1 MAILLNIVIGNVMMS
16 EKYWE
21 ILVVDDDITVHNVIE
36 KELQNIFIQ
45 NKPVKILHAHNAQ
58 EAKELLKNNADAAIA
73 FIDISMETPD
83 AGLKLV
89 EYIRHVLYNTNIRIV
104 MIDSGNTPIPT
115 DKIFD
120 HYDINSYKEKEE
132 IVSGKFY
139 LIIRNALK
147 QYEQY
152 KEIKS
157 KRDEIY
163 KKMTTNE
170 VTHLPNRMKLNEN
183 LDTIGDK
190 SLILINIDDFSL
202 INNHNGFEFGNEVLR
217 SFAKFLVEKYSKYAE
232 VFHLEADKF
241 ALYCLQ
247 SDTYYTQEQS
257 ISIIKEDIYKHEFDV
272 KGIKIHLT
280 ATLGA
285 VLDEQGNIIQKAE
298 FALKEARLYG
308 KNSARKYS
316 DDLQIVRTVYSN
328 SIWTGRIREAI
339 RDNKILAY
347 FQPIQN
353 LKTKKIEKYETLVR
367 LEYDNKIYSPF
378 HFLNAALYSGQM
390 FEIFKIMLNEA
401 CKKAQTTSYI
411 FSVNISEYDLKHPK
425 FVQTIHKIMKQCNV
439 APNRIVFEILE
450 NNSIAKNR
458 NIQDV
463 LNVLHE
469 DGFKLAIDDFGA
481 DCSNFAQLNNLPI
494 NFIKID
500 GQFIKNIVQDRNSQ
514 ITAKT
519 ILDYAHQKEI
529 PVVAEFV
536 CSKEVYDYVK
546 EMGVDFVQGYEIAE
560 PKPRLLD

>member
-1 MAILLNIVIGNVMMS
+1 LS
-16 EKYWE
+16 PKFWE
-21 ILVVDDDITVHNVIE
+21 ILLVDDNAHLHDIVE
-36 KELQNIFIQ
+36 KSFDEIFIN
-45 NKPVKILHAHNAQ
+45 NKKVKMLHAYNAQ
-58 EAKELLKNNADAAIA
+58 EAKKLIEENSDIAIA
-73 FIDISMETPD
+73 FIDIAMQTPD
-83 AGLKLV
+83 AGLELV
-89 EYIRHVLYNTNIRIV
+89 NYIRGTLYNTSMRIV
-104 MIDSGNTPIPT
+104 IINSDNSPIPAI
-115 DKIFD
+115 DILD
-120 HYDINSYKEKEE
+120 HYDINDYKDRRCLESQRLF
-132 IVSGKFY
+132 IT
-139 LIIRNALK
+139 IRTAIK
-147 QYEQY
+147 QYQQF
-152 KEIKS
+152 KDLQD
-157 KRDEIY
+157 KRNEIY

-170 VTHLPNRMKLNEN
+170 ITSLPNRMKLNDN
-183 LDTIGDK
+183 LDTIGGK

-202 INNHNGFEFGNEVLR
+202 INNHNGFEFGDEVLK

-232 VFHLEADKF
+232 IFHLEADKF
-241 ALYCLQ
+241 ALFCLQ
-247 SDTYYTQEQS
+247 SDTNNTQEQS
-257 ISIIKEDIYKHEFDV
+257 ISIIKEDIYKHDFDV
-272 KGIKIHLT
+272 KGIKLHLS

-285 VLDEQGNIIQKAE
+285 VLDERGNIIQKAE

-308 KNSARKYS
+308 KNNARQYS
-316 DDLQIVRTVYSN
+316 DDLQIVRTVHSN

-339 RDNKILAY
+339 THNKIVAY

-353 LKTKKIEKYETLVR
+353 LKTGKIEKYETLVR
-367 LEYDNKIYSPF
+367 LEYDEKIYSPF
-378 HFLNAALYSGQM
+378 HFLDAALYSGQM
-390 FEIFKIMLNEA
+390 FEIFKIMLSEA
-401 CKKAQTTSYI
+401 CKKAQDTSYI

-425 FVQTIHKIMKQCNV
+425 FVQSIHKIMKQYKV

-450 NNSIAKNR
+450 NNSIARNR

-500 GQFIKNIVQDRNSQ
+500 GQFIKNIAKDRNSQ

-560 PKPRLLD
+560 PKPELS

>member
-1 MAILLNIVIGNVMMS
+1 MMS

-21 ILVVDDDITVHNVIE
+21 ILVVDDDVTVHNVIK

-45 NKPVKILHAHNAQ
+45 NKPVKILHAHNAK
-58 EAKELLKNNADAAIA
+58 EAKALLKNNADTAIA
-73 FIDISMETPD
+73 FIDIAMETPD

-89 EYIRHVLYNTNIRIV
+89 EHIRHVLYNTNIRIL
-104 MIDSGNTPIPT
+104 MIDSGNSPIPA

-120 HYDINSYKEKEE
+120 DYDINGYKEKEE

-170 VTHLPNRMKLNEN
+170 VTGLPNRMKLNEN

-190 SLILINIDDFSL
+190 SLILINIDDFSF
-202 INNHNGFEFGNEVLR
+202 INNHNGFEFGNELLR
-217 SFAKFLVEKYSKYAE
+217 SFSKFLVEKYSKYAKIY
-232 VFHLEADKF
+232 HLEADKF
-241 ALYCLQ
+241 VLFCLQ
-247 SDTYYTQEQS
+247 SDTYHTQEQS

-285 VLDEQGNIIQKAE
+285 VLDERGNIIQKAE
-298 FALKEARLYG
+298 FALKEARLHG
-308 KNSARKYS
+308 KNSAKKYS
-316 DDLQIVRTVYSN
+316 DDLQIVRTIHSN
-328 SIWTGRIREAI
+328 SIWTSRIREAI

-347 FQPIQN
+347 FQPIQDI
-353 LKTKKIEKYETLVR
+353 KTQKIEKYEALVR
-367 LEYDNKIYSPF
+367 LEYKGKIYTPF
-378 HFLNAALYSGQM
+378 HFLDAALYSGQM
-390 FEIFKIMLNEA
+390 FEIFKIMLHET
-401 CKKAQTTSYI
+401 CKKAQTTAYV
-411 FSVNISEYDLKHPK
+411 FSVNISEYDLQHPQ
-425 FVQTIHKIMKQCNV
+425 FIPTIHKIMKQYKV
-439 APNRIVFEILE
+439 TPDQIIFEILE

-463 LNVLHE
+463 LNVLYE

-481 DCSNFAQLNNLPI
+481 DCSNFAQLNNLSI

-500 GQFIKNIVQDRNSQ
+500 GQFIKNITNDKNSQ

-519 ILDYAHQKEI
+519 ILNYAHQKEI

-546 EMGVDFVQGYEIAE
+546 EMGVDFAQGYEIAE
-560 PKPRLLD
+560 PKPELI

>member
-1 MAILLNIVIGNVMMS
+1 MS
-16 EKYWE
+16 PKFWE
-21 ILVVDDDITVHNVIE
+21 ILLVDDDTHIHNIVE
-36 KELQNIFIQ
+36 KSFNEIFIN
-45 NKPVKILHAHNAQ
+45 NKKVKILPAHNAQ
-58 EAKELLKNNADAAIA
+58 EAKKLIEENADIAIA
-73 FIDISMETPD
+73 FIDIAMQTPD
-83 AGLKLV
+83 AGLELV
-89 EYIRHVLYNTNIRIV
+89 NYIRYTLYNTSMRI
-104 MIDSGNTPIPT
+104 IILNGDNSPIPAS
-115 DKIFD
+115 DILD
-120 HYDINSYKEKEE
+120 HYDINDYKDRRCIESQKLF
-132 IVSGKFY
+132 IT
-139 LIIRNALK
+139 IRTAIK
-147 QYEQY
+147 QYQQFQDL
-152 KEIKS
+152 KD

-170 VTHLPNRMKLNEN
+170 VTSLPNRMKLNEN
-183 LDTIGDK
+183 LDTIGGK

-202 INNHNGFEFGNEVLR
+202 INNYNGFDFGDKVLK
-217 SFAKFLVEKYSKYAE
+217 SFSNFLIKKYSKYAE

-241 ALYCLQ
+241 ALFCLQ
-247 SDTYYTQEQS
+247 SDTNHTQEQS

-272 KGIKIHLT
+272 DGIKLHLS

-285 VLDEQGNIIQKAE
+285 VLDERGNIIQKAE

-308 KNSARKYS
+308 KNNARKYS
-316 DDLQIVRTVYSN
+316 DDLQIVRTVHSN

-339 RDNKILAY
+339 AHNKVLAY

-353 LKTKKIEKYETLVR
+353 LKTGKIEKYEALVR
-367 LEYDNKIYSPF
+367 LEYDNKIYAPF
-378 HFLNAALYSGQM
+378 HFLDAALYSGQM
-390 FEIFKIMLNEA
+390 FEIFQIMLSET

-425 FVQTIHKIMKQCNV
+425 FVQTIHKIMKQYNIV
-439 APNRIVFEILE
+439 PERIVFEILE
-450 NNSIAKNR
+450 NNSIAKNKH
-458 NIQDV
+458 IQDI
-463 LNVLHE
+463 LNVLYK

-500 GQFIKNIVQDRNSQ
+500 GQFIKNIVNDKNSQ

-519 ILDYAHQKEI
+519 ILDYAHQKNI

-560 PKPRLLD
+560 PKPILLD